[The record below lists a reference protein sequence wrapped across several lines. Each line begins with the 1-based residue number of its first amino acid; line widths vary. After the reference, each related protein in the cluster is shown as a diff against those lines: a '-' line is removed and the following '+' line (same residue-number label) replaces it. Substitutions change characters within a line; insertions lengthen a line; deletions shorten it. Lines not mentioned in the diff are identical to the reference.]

1 MSNIHNEEI
10 FEVIDRNKAKAYEEK
25 KQKEKQEKIEREK
38 AMLIFG
44 KSKSDWKALELYYRR
59 EWLCFVVGFVLGV
72 ILI

>member
-1 MSNIHNEEI
+1 MNEEI
-10 FEVIDRNKAKAYEEK
+10 FEVIDRNKAKAYEDK

-59 EWLCFVVGFVLGV
+59 EWVCFVGGFILGV

>member
-1 MSNIHNEEI
+1 MNEEI
-10 FEVIDRNKAKAYEEK
+10 FEVIDRNKARAYEEK
-25 KQKEKQEKIEREK
+25 KQKEKQEKIERKK

>member
-1 MSNIHNEEI
+1 MNEEI
-10 FEVIDRNKAKAYEEK
+10 FEVIDRNKARAYEDK

>member
-1 MSNIHNEEI
+1 MNEEI

-25 KQKEKQEKIEREK
+25 KQKEKQEREK

-59 EWLCFVVGFVLGV
+59 EWVCFVAGFILGV

>member
-1 MSNIHNEEI
+1 MNEEI

>member
-1 MSNIHNEEI
+1 MNEEI

-38 AMLIFG
+38 AMLIFV

>member
-1 MSNIHNEEI
+1 MNEEI
-10 FEVIDRNKAKAYEEK
+10 FEVIDRNKAKAYEDK
-25 KQKEKQEKIEREK
+25 KQKKKQEKIEREK

>member
-1 MSNIHNEEI
+1 MNEEI
-10 FEVIDRNKAKAYEEK
+10 FEVIDRNKARAYEEK

>member
-1 MSNIHNEEI
+1 MNEEI

-59 EWLCFVVGFVLGV
+59 EWLCFVVGFIIGV
-72 ILI
+72 IVI

>member
-1 MSNIHNEEI
+1 MNEEI
-10 FEVIDRNKAKAYEEK
+10 FEMIDRNKARAYEEK

-72 ILI
+72 IFI

>member
-1 MSNIHNEEI
+1 MNEEI
-10 FEVIDRNKAKAYEEK
+10 FEVIDRNKAKAYEDK

-38 AMLIFG
+38 VMLIFG

>member
-1 MSNIHNEEI
+1 MNEEI

-72 ILI
+72 IFI

>member
-1 MSNIHNEEI
+1 MNEEI
-10 FEVIDRNKAKAYEEK
+10 FEMIDRNKARAYEEK

>member
-1 MSNIHNEEI
+1 MNEKI
-10 FEVIDRNKAKAYEEK
+10 FEVIDRNKAKAYEDK